1 MFTFNKIFVNIKP
14 QTIQELA
21 FLKICICD
29 DDKHIHTTL
38 KSYLHDFTKEKITSE
53 IKDFYSAEELLDA
66 YITEETFDIIFL
78 DIEMGQTN
86 GIETAEKIRQ
96 THPKTIIV
104 FISNYPHYV
113 FESFKAEPLHF
124 LVKPVSADE
133 FTNVLNRAINKYKNL
148 NSSITLKWENER
160 YVVNIDSI
168 KYIEGYMRHIAVYT
182 DNGKYEAIGKIS
194 DMLNLLS
201 PYDFVQTH
209 QGFIVNMDYIQRFD
223 KTDVVLFDNT
233 KIMLSVR
240 KRTEAL
246 RTFDTYLKQ
255 RKW

>member
-1 MFTFNKIFVNIKP
+1 M
-14 QTIQELA
+14 
-21 FLKICICD
+21 KICICD
-29 DDKHIHTTL
+29 DDKNIHITL
-38 KSYLHDFTKEKITSE
+38 KSYLTENIISE
-53 IKDFYSAEELLDA
+53 IKDCYSAEELLNA
-66 YITEETFDIIFL
+66 YKTDDPFDIIFL

-86 GIETAEKIRQ
+86 GIDAAEKIRQ
-96 THPKTIIV
+96 NHPKTIIV
-104 FISNYPHYV
+104 FVSNYPNYV

-124 LVKPVSADE
+124 IVKPVSAEE
-133 FTNVLNRAINKYKNL
+133 FANVFNRAINKYKNL

-160 YVVNIDSI
+160 YVVNVDSI
-168 KYIEGYMRHIAVYT
+168 KYIEGYRRHIAVYT
-182 DNGKYEAIGKIS
+182 DNGKFEALGKIS

-246 RTFDTYLKQ
+246 RAFDTYLKQ